1 MKGGLRARL
10 LATFALGMLFLGLGL
25 GGTAFLLVKTGLEVS
40 LEAQGKAQ
48 TLYLARQLEEDLLL
62 NDLYAVF
69 RQLESLEGEGVLGFV
84 LDPRGEVLVHTFPG
98 GFPLN
103 LKTLMGRF
111 RFQGEIYRLYR
122 SPIGDGSVGTLALAF
137 PETPLRQKL
146 AHLLVLG
153 AWWALGV
160 TALAF
165 LLVSRAADQFLKP
178 LEALVQ
184 GVRAW
189 QEGWERALPD
199 PGGELRVLHQAL
211 VAYRERVKR
220 REQELSTLN
229 QVAEAVNRAETPEG
243 VLQNALE
250 ALARSG
256 LFRCGEAW
264 LGEVRVGKVLCP
276 YRDEEVCPLKRGE
289 QKTTYH
295 TLELT
300 EARLLLDTEAPQ
312 AFLEAIKAPIEAG
325 LHRARYT
332 QALKERAQERSQ
344 LLKALI
350 QAQEAERARLA
361 RDLHDQ
367 IGQILTGIDL
377 GLKVVKEGRVEAV
390 PALQELVRSAIQ
402 DVRHLSRSLRP
413 PALDTLGLEAAL
425 KRMAEEFQ
433 ERTGVRVNLLC
444 RLKGR
449 LPETHETALYR
460 VVQEALTNVARHAKA
475 KQVSVV
481 LQQEE
486 GEINLV
492 VEDDGQGFPPEVQP
506 GLGILGMRERVELL
520 GGRFQMES
528 LPGLGTTLYARIPLK
543 EVKT

>member
-1 MKGGLRARL
+1 MKGSLRTQL
-10 LATFALGMLFLGLGL
+10 LATFALGMLFLGAGL
-25 GGTAFLLVKTGLEVS
+25 GGTAFYLMKTGLEAS
-40 LEAQGKAQ
+40 FEAQGRAQ
-48 TLYLARQLEEDLLL
+48 THYLAQQLEEDLLL
-62 NDLYAVF
+62 NNLYAAF
-69 RQLESLEGEGVLGFV
+69 RQLEALKGEGVLGFV
-84 LDPRGEVLVHTFPG
+84 LDPKGEVLVHSFPG

-103 LKTLMGRF
+103 LKTLEGRF
-111 RFQGEIYRLYR
+111 RLQGETYRLYR
-122 SPIGDGSVGTLALAF
+122 SSIGDGGVGLLALAF
-137 PETPLRQKL
+137 PETPLWQRL
-146 AHLLVLG
+146 TRLLLLG
-153 AWWALGV
+153 AWMALGV
-160 TALAF
+160 AALAF
-165 LLVSRAADQFLKP
+165 LLVGRAADQFLKP

-189 QEGWERALPD
+189 QEGKEAPLPD
-199 PGGELRVLHQAL
+199 PGGELRVLHRAL
-211 VAYRERVKR
+211 VAYREGVRQ

-250 ALARSG
+250 ALAQSG
-256 LFRCGEAW
+256 LFPCGEAW
-264 LGEVRVGKVLCP
+264 LGETLVGKVPCP
-276 YRDEEVCPLKRGE
+276 YPVDQGCPLPGRQGP
-289 QKTTYH
+289 H
-295 TLELT
+295 VLELT
-300 EARLLLDTEAPQ
+300 GARILLDTGAPP

-350 QAQEAERARLA
+350 QAQEAERARIA

-377 GLKVVKEGRVEAV
+377 GLKAVKEGRLEAV
-390 PALQELVRSAIQ
+390 PALQELVRTAIQ

-413 PALDTLGLEAAL
+413 SALDTLGLEAAL

-433 ERTGVRVNLLC
+433 ERTGIRTNLLC
-444 RLKGR
+444 RLRGR

-460 VVQEALTNVARHAKA
+460 VVQEALTNVARHAQA
-475 KQVSVV
+475 RQVSVV
-481 LQQEE
+481 LQQE
-486 GEINLV
+486 GDEISLV
-492 VEDDGQGFPPEVQP
+492 VEDDGQGFPPQAQP
-506 GLGILGMRERVELL
+506 GLGILGMRERIELL

-543 EVKT
+543 EVKA

>member
-1 MKGGLRARL
+1 MKGSLRTRL
-10 LATFALGMLFLGLGL
+10 LATFALGMLFLGVGL
-25 GGTAFLLVKTGLEVS
+25 GGTAFFLVKTGLEAS
-40 LEAQGKAQ
+40 LEAQGRAQ
-48 TLYLARQLEEDLLL
+48 THYLAQQLEEDLLL
-62 NDLYAVF
+62 NDLYAAF
-69 RQLESLEGEGVLGFV
+69 RQLEALKGEGVLGFI
-84 LDPRGEVLVHTFPG
+84 LDPKGEVLVHSFPG

-103 LKTLMGRF
+103 LKTLEGRF
-111 RFQGEIYRLYR
+111 RFQGETYRLYR
-122 SPIGDGSVGTLALAF
+122 SSIGDGGVGLLALAF
-137 PETPLRQKL
+137 PETPLWRKL
-146 AHLLVLG
+146 TRLLVLG
-153 AWWALGV
+153 AWMALGV
-160 TALAF
+160 AALAF
-165 LLVSRAADQFLKP
+165 FLVSRAADQFLKP

-189 QEGWERALPD
+189 QEGKEATLPD
-199 PGGELRVLHQAL
+199 PGGEFRVLHKAL
-211 VAYRERVKR
+211 VAYREGVRQ

-250 ALARSG
+250 ALAQSG

-264 LGEVRVGKVLCP
+264 LGETLVGKVLCP
-276 YRDEEVCPLKRGE
+276 YPEYGDCPLR
-289 QKTTYH
+289 QKGQGPH

-300 EARLLLDTEAPQ
+300 GARILLDTEAPP

-350 QAQEAERARLA
+350 QAQEAERARIA

-377 GLKVVKEGRVEAV
+377 GLKAVKEGRLEAV
-390 PALQELVRSAIQ
+390 PALQELVRTAIQ

-413 PALDTLGLEAAL
+413 SALDTLGLEAAL

-433 ERTGVRVNLLC
+433 ERTGIRANLLC
-444 RLKGR
+444 RLRGR

-460 VVQEALTNVARHAKA
+460 VVQEALTNVARHAQA
-475 KQVSVV
+475 RQVSVV
-481 LQQEE
+481 LQQE
-486 GEINLV
+486 GDEISLV
-492 VEDDGQGFPPEVQP
+492 VEDDGQGFPPQAQP
-506 GLGILGMRERVELL
+506 GLGILGMRERIELL

-543 EVKT
+543 EVKA

>member
-1 MKGGLRARL
+1 MKGSFRTRL

-25 GGTAFLLVKTGLEVS
+25 GGTAFFLVKTGLEAS
-40 LEAQGKAQ
+40 LEARGKAQ
-48 TLYLARQLEEDLLL
+48 TLYLARQLEEDLLV

-69 RQLESLEGEGVLGFV
+69 RQLESLVAEGVLGFV
-84 LDPRGEVLVHTFPG
+84 LGPKGEVMVHTFPG

-103 LKTLMGRF
+103 LKTLKGRF

-122 SPIGDGSVGTLALAF
+122 SPIGDGSVGALALAF
-137 PETPLRQKL
+137 PETPLWQKL

-153 AWWALGV
+153 AWLALGV
-160 TALAF
+160 AALAF
-165 LLVSRAADQFLKP
+165 LLVSRAANQFLKP

-189 QEGWERALPD
+189 QEGREAVLPD

-211 VAYRERVKR
+211 VAYREGVKR

-229 QVAEAVNRAETPEG
+229 QVAEAVNRAETPEE
-243 VLQNALE
+243 VLHNALE
-250 ALARSG
+250 ALAQSG

-276 YRDEEVCPLKRGE
+276 YQEEKDCLLRKGVQGL
-289 QKTTYH
+289 YH
-295 TLELT
+295 TLELPG
-300 EARLLLDTEAPQ
+300 ARLYLNAEAPE
-312 AFLEAIKAPIEAG
+312 AFREAIKAPIEAG

-332 QALKERAQERSQ
+332 QALKERDQERSQ

-350 QAQEAERARLA
+350 QAQEAERARIA

-367 IGQILTGIDL
+367 IGQVLTGIDL
-377 GLKVVKEGRVEAV
+377 GLRAVKEGRLEAV
-390 PALQELVRSAIQ
+390 PTLQELVRSAIQ

-413 PALDTLGLEAAL
+413 SALDTLGLEAAL

-433 ERTGVRVNLLC
+433 ERTGIRVNLLC

-449 LPETHETALYR
+449 LPETHETTLYR

-481 LQQEE
+481 LQQE
-486 GEINLV
+486 GDGIHLV
-492 VEDDGQGFPPEVQP
+492 VEDDGQGFPPQVQP
-506 GLGILGMRERVELL
+506 GLGILGMRERIELL

-528 LPGLGTTLYARIPLK
+528 LQGLGTTVYARIPLK
-543 EVKT
+543 EVKA

>member
-1 MKGGLRARL
+1 MKGSLRTRL
-10 LATFALGMLFLGLGL
+10 LATFALGMLFLGAGL
-25 GGTAFLLVKTGLEVS
+25 GGTAFYLVKTGLEAS
-40 LEAQGKAQ
+40 LEAQGRAQ
-48 TLYLARQLEEDLLL
+48 THYLAQQLEEDLLL
-62 NDLYAVF
+62 NDLYAAF
-69 RQLESLEGEGVLGFV
+69 RQLEALKGEGVLGFV
-84 LDPRGEVLVHTFPG
+84 LDPKGEVLVHSFPG

-103 LKTLMGRF
+103 LKTLEGRF
-111 RFQGEIYRLYR
+111 RFQGETYRLYR
-122 SPIGDGSVGTLALAF
+122 SSIGDGGVGLLALAF
-137 PETPLRQKL
+137 PETPLWQKL
-146 AHLLVLG
+146 TRLLLLG
-153 AWWALGV
+153 AWMALGV
-160 TALAF
+160 AALAF
-165 LLVSRAADQFLKP
+165 LLVGRAADQFLKP

-189 QEGWERALPD
+189 QEGKEAPLPD
-199 PGGELRVLHQAL
+199 PGGELRVLHRAL
-211 VAYRERVKR
+211 VAYREGVRQ

-250 ALARSG
+250 ALAQSG
-256 LFRCGEAW
+256 LFRCGEAR
-264 LGEVRVGKVLCP
+264 LGETLVGKVLCP
-276 YRDEEVCPLKRGE
+276 YPEDQGCPLPGRQGP
-289 QKTTYH
+289 H
-295 TLELT
+295 VLELT
-300 EARLLLDTEAPQ
+300 GARILLDTEAPP

-350 QAQEAERARLA
+350 QAQEAERARIA

-377 GLKVVKEGRVEAV
+377 GLKAVKEGRLEAV
-390 PALQELVRSAIQ
+390 PALQELVRTAIQ

-413 PALDTLGLEAAL
+413 SALDTLGLEAAL

-433 ERTGVRVNLLC
+433 ERTGIRTNLLC
-444 RLKGR
+444 RLRGR

-460 VVQEALTNVARHAKA
+460 VVQEALTNVARHAQA
-475 KQVSVV
+475 RQVSVV
-481 LQQEE
+481 LQQE
-486 GEINLV
+486 GDEISLV
-492 VEDDGQGFPPEVQP
+492 VEDDGQGFPPQAQP
-506 GLGILGMRERVELL
+506 GLGILGMRERIELL

-543 EVKT
+543 EVKA

>member
-1 MKGGLRARL
+1 MKGSLRTRL
-10 LATFALGMLFLGLGL
+10 LATFALGMLFLGVGL
-25 GGTAFLLVKTGLEVS
+25 GGTAFFLVKTGLEAS
-40 LEAQGKAQ
+40 LEAQGRTQ
-48 TLYLARQLEEDLLL
+48 SHYLALQLEEDLLL
-62 NDLYAVF
+62 NDLYAAF
-69 RQLESLEGEGVLGFV
+69 RQLEALKGEGVLGFI
-84 LDPRGEVLVHTFPG
+84 LDPKGEVLVHTFPG

-103 LKTLMGRF
+103 LKTLEGRF
-111 RFQGEIYRLYR
+111 RFQEETYRLYR
-122 SPIGDGSVGTLALAF
+122 SSIGDGAVGLLALAF
-137 PETPLRQKL
+137 PETPLWRKL
-146 AHLLVLG
+146 SQLLVLG
-153 AWWALGV
+153 AWMALGV
-160 TALAF
+160 AALAF

-189 QEGWERALPD
+189 QEGKEATLPD
-199 PGGELRVLHQAL
+199 PGGEFRVLHKAL
-211 VAYRERVKR
+211 VAYREGVRQ

-250 ALARSG
+250 ALAQSG

-264 LGEVRVGKVLCP
+264 LGETLVGKVLCP
-276 YRDEEVCPLKRGE
+276 YPEYGDCPLR
-289 QKTTYH
+289 QKGQGPH

-300 EARLLLDTEAPQ
+300 GARILLDTEAPP

-350 QAQEAERARLA
+350 QAQEAERARIA

-377 GLKVVKEGRVEAV
+377 GLKAVKEGRLEAV
-390 PALQELVRSAIQ
+390 PTLQELVRTAIQ

-413 PALDTLGLEAAL
+413 SALDTLGLEAAL

-433 ERTGVRVNLLC
+433 ERTGIRANLLC
-444 RLKGR
+444 RLRGR

-460 VVQEALTNVARHAKA
+460 VVQEALTNVARHAQA
-475 KQVSVV
+475 RQVSVV
-481 LQQEE
+481 LQQE
-486 GEINLV
+486 GDEISLV
-492 VEDDGQGFPPEVQP
+492 VEDDGQGFPPQAQP
-506 GLGILGMRERVELL
+506 GLGILGMRERIELL

-543 EVKT
+543 EVKA

>member
-1 MKGGLRARL
+1 MRTHL
-10 LATFALGMLFLGLGL
+10 LATFALGMLFLGVGL
-25 GGTAFLLVKTGLEVS
+25 GGTAFFLVKTGLEAS
-40 LEAQGKAQ
+40 LEAQGRTQ
-48 TLYLARQLEEDLLL
+48 SHYLALQLEEDLLL
-62 NDLYAVF
+62 NDLYAAF
-69 RQLESLEGEGVLGFV
+69 RQLEALKGEGVLGFI
-84 LDPRGEVLVHTFPG
+84 LDPKGEVLVHSFPG

-103 LKTLMGRF
+103 LKTLEGRF
-111 RFQGEIYRLYR
+111 RFQGETYRLYR
-122 SPIGDGSVGTLALAF
+122 SSIGDGGVGLLALAF
-137 PETPLRQKL
+137 PETPLWRKL
-146 AHLLVLG
+146 TRLLVLG
-153 AWWALGV
+153 AWMALGV
-160 TALAF
+160 AALAF
-165 LLVSRAADQFLKP
+165 FLVSRAADQFLKP

-189 QEGWERALPD
+189 QEGKEATLPD
-199 PGGELRVLHQAL
+199 PGGEFRVLHKAL
-211 VAYRERVKR
+211 VAYREGVRQ

-250 ALARSG
+250 ALAQSG

-264 LGEVRVGKVLCP
+264 LGETLVGKVLCP
-276 YRDEEVCPLKRGE
+276 YPEYGDCPLR
-289 QKTTYH
+289 QKGQGPH

-300 EARLLLDTEAPQ
+300 GARILLDTEAPP

-350 QAQEAERARLA
+350 QAQEAERARIA

-377 GLKVVKEGRVEAV
+377 GLKAVKEGRLEAV
-390 PALQELVRSAIQ
+390 PTLQELVRTAIQ

-413 PALDTLGLEAAL
+413 SALDTLGLEAAL

-433 ERTGVRVNLLC
+433 ERTGIRANLLC
-444 RLKGR
+444 RLRGR

-460 VVQEALTNVARHAKA
+460 VVQEALTNVARHAQA
-475 KQVSVV
+475 RQVSVV
-481 LQQEE
+481 LQQE
-486 GEINLV
+486 GDEISLV
-492 VEDDGQGFPPEVQP
+492 VEDDGQGFPPQAQP
-506 GLGILGMRERVELL
+506 GLGILGMRERIELL

-528 LPGLGTTLYARIPLK
+528 LSGLGTTLYARIPLK
-543 EVKT
+543 EVKA